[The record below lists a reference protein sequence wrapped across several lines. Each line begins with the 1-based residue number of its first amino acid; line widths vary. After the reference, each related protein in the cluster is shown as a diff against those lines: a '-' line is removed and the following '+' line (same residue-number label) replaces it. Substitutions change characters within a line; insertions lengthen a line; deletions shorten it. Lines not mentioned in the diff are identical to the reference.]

1 MENEAMVANMQS
13 QGVADKDETCM
24 ATPDFSSEAEQ
35 GLTEEDMA
43 CAKSQYLAS
52 GDEPCDEEQYLAS
65 GDVSC
70 DEARGLADGDA
81 MRTGAQAPAGG
92 YASCDEAQG
101 LTDEGMACAKAQ
113 APAGEAVMSEEGLP
127 SKTVEDA
134 DSDEFYAH
142 EELVSLLAQ
151 QAAGYELLGRLFQRE
166 VDVELLQSLCEGRYP
181 AHTGNDHLDEGYRGL
196 VVFLNHRGERTG
208 TELNVD
214 YLHVFIGNTQ
224 DASHVAYPYE
234 SVYTSPDHL
243 LMQDARDAVL
253 AAYRSEMITLVNE
266 HNEPEDHMGFELAF
280 CAVLLRRAV
289 EALTAGNT
297 ARAIELVEKE
307 RAFVRDHLG
316 VWAPEFAADVK
327 RIAQT
332 GFYRALA
339 DILLGYLEVDTATM
353 EAVVVELGE

>member
-1 MENEAMVANMQS
+1 MENEVMAANVQL
-13 QGVADKDETCM
+13 QGVAGKTEVCI
-24 ATPDFSSEAEQ
+24 ATPDIAGETEAC
-35 GLTEEDMA
+35 M
-43 CAKSQYLAS
+43 
-52 GDEPCDEEQYLAS
+52 
-65 GDVSC
+65 
-70 DEARGLADGDA
+70 
-81 MRTGAQAPAGG
+81 GAQELVG
-92 YASCDEAQG
+92 ETERG
-101 LTDEGMACAKAQ
+101 LTDEGMARAKLQDLASGDAVCAEVQ
-113 APAGEAVMSEEGLP
+113 ASASEAPTPEG
-127 SKTVEDA
+127 SSTYAEKDA
-134 DSDEFYAH
+134 DSDEPCAN

-166 VDVELLQSLCEGRYP
+166 VDAELLRSLCEGRYP

-280 CAVLLRRAV
+280 CAVLLRRAA
-289 EALTAGNT
+289 EALAGGDT
-297 ARAIELVEKE
+297 ARAVELVGKE

-316 VWAPEFAADVK
+316 VWAPEFAGDVK

-339 DILLGYLEVDTATM
+339 DVLLGYLEVDAATM
-353 EAVVVELGE
+353 EALAADLGM

>member
-1 MENEAMVANMQS
+1 MENEVMTPNVQS
-13 QGVADKDETCM
+13 QGVAGEIETCM
-24 ATPDFSSEAEQ
+24 ATPDFASEAEQ
-35 GLTEEDMA
+35 GLTEEGVA
-43 CAKSQYLAS
+43 CAKS
-52 GDEPCDEEQYLAS
+52 
-65 GDVSC
+65 
-70 DEARGLADGDA
+70 
-81 MRTGAQAPAGG
+81 
-92 YASCDEAQG
+92 
-101 LTDEGMACAKAQ
+101 Q
-113 APAGEAVMSEEGLP
+113 APAGEAVMPEEGLP
-127 SKTVEDA
+127 SNA
-134 DSDEFYAH
+134 DSDEFCAH

-166 VDVELLQSLCEGRYP
+166 VDVELLRSLCEGRYP

-224 DASHVAYPYE
+224 DTSHVAYPYE

-289 EALTAGNT
+289 EALMAGNT

-316 VWAPEFAADVK
+316 VWAPEFASDVK

-353 EAVVVELGE
+353 EAVAAELGE

>member
-1 MENEAMVANMQS
+1 MENKAMAANMQS
-13 QGVADKDETCM
+13 QGVADKVEVRLATSDIASEDE
-24 ATPDFSSEAEQ
+24 
-35 GLTEEDMA
+35 
-43 CAKSQYLAS
+43 
-52 GDEPCDEEQYLAS
+52 
-65 GDVSC
+65 
-70 DEARGLADGDA
+70 
-81 MRTGAQAPAGG
+81 
-92 YASCDEAQG
+92 QG
-101 LTDEGMACAKAQ
+101 LTDEGMARAKSQGMVSGDEPCDEAQYLASGDAARAEAQGLASGYVSCDEARDLADGGAMCAGAQ
-113 APAGEAVMSEEGLP
+113 APAGETVTPEG
-127 SKTVEDA
+127 SSTNTAEDA
-134 DSDEFYAH
+134 DSDEPCAH

-166 VDVELLQSLCEGRYP
+166 VDAELLRSLCEGRYP
-181 AHTGNDHLDEGYRGL
+181 ARTGNDHLDEGYRGL

-224 DASHVAYPYE
+224 DTSHVAYPYE
-234 SVYTSPDHL
+234 SVYTSPDRL

-253 AAYRSEMITLVNE
+253 AAYRSEMIALVNE

-289 EALTAGNT
+289 EALTAGNI

-307 RAFVRDHLG
+307 RTFVRDHLG

-339 DILLGYLEVDTATM
+339 DILLGYLEVDAATM
-353 EAVVVELGE
+353 EAVAAELGE

>member
-13 QGVADKDETCM
+13 QGVADKDEVRL
-24 ATPDFSSEAEQ
+24 ATPDFASEAEQ
-35 GLTEEDMA
+35 GLTEKGMA
-43 CAKSQYLAS
+43 CAKSQGMVSGDVAFVKSQVAAS
-52 GDEPCDEEQYLAS
+52 GDE
-65 GDVSC
+65 
-70 DEARGLADGDA
+70 
-81 MRTGAQAPAGG
+81 
-92 YASCDEAQG
+92 SCDEAQD
-101 LTDEGMACAKAQ
+101 LTDGCAMCAEAQ

-127 SKTVEDA
+127 SNTVEDA
-134 DSDEFYAH
+134 DSDEFYAY

-316 VWAPEFAADVK
+316 VWAPEFASDVK

-339 DILLGYLEVDTATM
+339 DILLGYLEVDAATM
-353 EAVVVELGE
+353 EAVAAELGE

>member
-1 MENEAMVANMQS
+1 MENEVMTPSMQS
-13 QGVADKDETCM
+13 QGVVGEVEVRLATSDIASEDER
-24 ATPDFSSEAEQ
+24 
-35 GLTEEDMA
+35 GLTEEGMV
-43 CAKSQYLAS
+43 CAKSQGLAS
-52 GDEPCDEEQYLAS
+52 GNVAFVESQVAAGGDEL
-65 GDVSC
+65 C
-70 DEARGLADGDA
+70 DEARDLADGCA
-81 MRTGAQAPAGG
+81 MCAGAQAP
-92 YASCDEAQG
+92 S
-101 LTDEGMACAKAQ
+101 
-113 APAGEAVMSEEGLP
+113 GEAVTPEEGSP
-127 SKTVEDA
+127 SNTVEDA
-134 DSDEFYAH
+134 DSDESCAH

-151 QAAGYELLGRLFQRE
+151 QAAGYEFLGRLFQRE
-166 VDVELLQSLCEGRYP
+166 VDAELLRSLCEGRYP

-243 LMQDARDAVL
+243 LMQDARDAAL

-316 VWAPEFAADVK
+316 VWTPEFASDVK

-339 DILLGYLEVDTATM
+339 DILLGYLEVDAATM
-353 EAVVVELGE
+353 EAVAAELGE

>member
-1 MENEAMVANMQS
+1 MENEAMAANMQL
-13 QGVADKDETCM
+13 QGVADKDEACM
-24 ATPDFSSEAEQ
+24 ATPDFASEAEQ
-35 GLTEEDMA
+35 GLTEEGMA
-43 CAKSQYLAS
+43 RAKSQVAAG
-52 GDEPCDEEQYLAS
+52 GDE
-65 GDVSC
+65 SC
-70 DEARGLADGDA
+70 DEVRDLADGGA
-81 MRTGAQAPAGG
+81 MRTGAQAPAL
-92 YASCDEAQG
+92 EAAMP
-101 LTDEGMACAKAQ
+101 EGSSTNTA
-113 APAGEAVMSEEGLP
+113 
-127 SKTVEDA
+127 EDA
-134 DSDEFYAH
+134 DSAESCAH

-166 VDVELLQSLCEGRYP
+166 VDAELLRSLCEGRYP

-224 DASHVAYPYE
+224 DTSHVAYPYE

-253 AAYRSEMITLVNE
+253 AAYRSEMIALVNE

-289 EALTAGNT
+289 EALTAGNI

-307 RAFVRDHLG
+307 RTFVRDHLG

-339 DILLGYLEVDTATM
+339 DILLGYLEVDAATM
-353 EAVVVELGE
+353 EAVAAELGE

>member
-1 MENEAMVANMQS
+1 MENKDMAASMQS
-13 QGVADKDETCM
+13 QGVVGEVEVRL
-24 ATPDFSSEAEQ
+24 ATSDIASEAEQ
-35 GLTEEDMA
+35 GLTEEGMA
-43 CAKSQYLAS
+43 CAKPQGLAS
-52 GDEPCDEEQYLAS
+52 GNVAFVESQVAAGGDE
-65 GDVSC
+65 SC
-70 DEARGLADGDA
+70 DEVRDLADGGA
-81 MRTGAQAPAGG
+81 MRTGAQAPAH
-92 YASCDEAQG
+92 
-101 LTDEGMACAKAQ
+101 
-113 APAGEAVMSEEGLP
+113 EAVTPEEG
-127 SKTVEDA
+127 SSSNTVEDA
-134 DSDEFYAH
+134 DSAEPCAH

-166 VDVELLQSLCEGRYP
+166 VDAELLRSLCEGRYP

-316 VWAPEFAADVK
+316 VWAPEFASDVK

-339 DILLGYLEVDTATM
+339 DILLGYLEVDAATM
-353 EAVVVELGE
+353 EAVAAELGE

>member
-1 MENEAMVANMQS
+1 MENEVMTPNVQS
-13 QGVADKDETCM
+13 QGVAGEDEVRL
-24 ATPDFSSEAEQ
+24 ATPDFASEAE
-35 GLTEEDMA
+35 
-43 CAKSQYLAS
+43 
-52 GDEPCDEEQYLAS
+52 
-65 GDVSC
+65 
-70 DEARGLADGDA
+70 
-81 MRTGAQAPAGG
+81 
-92 YASCDEAQG
+92 QG

-113 APAGEAVMSEEGLP
+113 DLASGDAARAEAQGLASGDVALVESHGVADGDVSCDEARSLVDGGAMRTGAQAPAGEVVTPEEG
-127 SKTVEDA
+127 SSSNTVEDA
-134 DSDEFYAH
+134 DSDKSCVH
-142 EELVSLLAQ
+142 EELVSLLSQ

-224 DASHVAYPYE
+224 DTSHVAYPYE

-289 EALTAGNT
+289 EALTADNT
-297 ARAIELVEKE
+297 VRAIELVEKE

-353 EAVVVELGE
+353 EAVAAELGE

>member
-1 MENEAMVANMQS
+1 MENEAMAANMQL
-13 QGVADKDETCM
+13 QGVADKDEACM
-24 ATPDFSSEAEQ
+24 ATPDFASEAEQ
-35 GLTEEDMA
+35 GLTEEGMA
-43 CAKSQYLAS
+43 RAKSQVAAG
-52 GDEPCDEEQYLAS
+52 GDE
-65 GDVSC
+65 SC
-70 DEARGLADGDA
+70 DEVRDLADGGA
-81 MRTGAQAPAGG
+81 MRTGAQAPAL
-92 YASCDEAQG
+92 EAAMP
-101 LTDEGMACAKAQ
+101 EGSSTNTA
-113 APAGEAVMSEEGLP
+113 
-127 SKTVEDA
+127 EDA
-134 DSDEFYAH
+134 DSAESCAH

-166 VDVELLQSLCEGRYP
+166 VDAELLRSLCEGRYP
-181 AHTGNDHLDEGYRGL
+181 ARTGNDHLDEGYRGL

-224 DASHVAYPYE
+224 DTSHVAYPYE
-234 SVYTSPDHL
+234 SVYTSPDRL

-253 AAYRSEMITLVNE
+253 AAYRSEMIALVNE

-289 EALTAGNT
+289 EALTAGNI

-307 RAFVRDHLG
+307 RTFVRDHLG
-316 VWAPEFAADVK
+316 VWAPEFASDVK

-339 DILLGYLEVDTATM
+339 DILLGYLEVDAATM
-353 EAVVVELGE
+353 EAVAAELGE

>member
-1 MENEAMVANMQS
+1 MENEVMTSNVQS
-13 QGVADKDETCM
+13 QGVVGEDEACM
-24 ATPDFSSEAEQ
+24 ATPDFASEAEQ
-35 GLTEEDMA
+35 GLTEEGMA
-43 CAKSQYLAS
+43 RAKLQDLASGDESCDEAQYLAS
-52 GDEPCDEEQYLAS
+52 GDAARAEAQGLAS
-65 GDVSC
+65 GHVSC
-70 DEARGLADGDA
+70 DEARDLADGGA
-81 MRTGAQAPAGG
+81 MCAG
-92 YASCDEAQG
+92 S
-101 LTDEGMACAKAQ
+101 Q
-113 APAGEAVMSEEGLP
+113 APAGEAVTPEED
-127 SKTVEDA
+127 SSTNAVEDA
-134 DSDEFYAH
+134 DSDEPCAH

-166 VDVELLQSLCEGRYP
+166 VDAELLRSLCEGRYP

-307 RAFVRDHLG
+307 RAFVREHLG
-316 VWAPEFAADVK
+316 VWAPEFASDVK

-353 EAVVVELGE
+353 EAVAAELGE

>member
-1 MENEAMVANMQS
+1 MENEAMAANMQS
-13 QGVADKDETCM
+13 QGVAGEDETCM
-24 ATPDFSSEAEQ
+24 ATPDFASEAE
-35 GLTEEDMA
+35 
-43 CAKSQYLAS
+43 
-52 GDEPCDEEQYLAS
+52 
-65 GDVSC
+65 
-70 DEARGLADGDA
+70 
-81 MRTGAQAPAGG
+81 
-92 YASCDEAQG
+92 QG

-113 APAGEAVMSEEGLP
+113 GLASGNVAFVESQVAAGGDESCDEARDLADGCAMCAGAQAPAGEAVTPEED
-127 SKTVEDA
+127 SSTNAVEDA
-134 DSDEFYAH
+134 DSDEFCAH

-166 VDVELLQSLCEGRYP
+166 VDAGLLRSLCEGRYP

-224 DASHVAYPYE
+224 DTSHVAYPYE
-234 SVYTSPDHL
+234 SVYTSPDRL

-353 EAVVVELGE
+353 EAVAAELGE

>member
-13 QGVADKDETCM
+13 QGVADKDEVRL
-24 ATPDFSSEAEQ
+24 ATPDFASEAEQ
-35 GLTEEDMA
+35 GLTEEGMA
-43 CAKSQYLAS
+43 CAKSQGMVS

-65 GDVSC
+65 GDAARAEAQGLTSGDVAFVESQVAASGDESC
-70 DEARGLADGDA
+70 DEARD
-81 MRTGAQAPAGG
+81 
-92 YASCDEAQG
+92 
-101 LTDEGMACAKAQ
+101 LTDGCAMCAEAQ

-127 SKTVEDA
+127 SNTVEDA
-134 DSDEFYAH
+134 DSDEFYAY

-234 SVYTSPDHL
+234 SVYTSPDRL

-316 VWAPEFAADVK
+316 VWAPEFASDVK

-353 EAVVVELGE
+353 EAVAAELGE

>member
-1 MENEAMVANMQS
+1 MENEAMAANMQS
-13 QGVADKDETCM
+13 QGVAGEDEM
-24 ATPDFSSEAEQ
+24 RLATPDFASEAEQ
-35 GLTEEDMA
+35 GLTEEGMA
-43 CAKSQYLAS
+43 CAKSQGLAS
-52 GDEPCDEEQYLAS
+52 GDEPCDE
-65 GDVSC
+65 
-70 DEARGLADGDA
+70 
-81 MRTGAQAPAGG
+81 
-92 YASCDEAQG
+92 AQG
-101 LTDEGMACAKAQ
+101 LTEEGMACAKAQ
-113 APAGEAVMSEEGLP
+113 APAHEVVTPEEGLP
-127 SKTVEDA
+127 SNTVEDA
-134 DSDEFYAH
+134 DSDESCAH
-142 EELVSLLAQ
+142 EELVFLLAQ

-289 EALTAGNT
+289 EALTAGNI

-307 RAFVRDHLG
+307 RTFVRDHLG

-332 GFYRALA
+332 GFYCALA

-353 EAVVVELGE
+353 EAVAAELGE

>member
-1 MENEAMVANMQS
+1 MENKDMAASMQS
-13 QGVADKDETCM
+13 QGMADKG
-24 ATPDFSSEAEQ
+24 EQ
-35 GLTEEDMA
+35 GLTEGGMA
-43 CAKSQYLAS
+43 CAKSQGLAS
-52 GDEPCDEEQYLAS
+52 GNVAFVESQVAAGGDE
-65 GDVSC
+65 SC
-70 DEARGLADGDA
+70 DEARD
-81 MRTGAQAPAGG
+81 
-92 YASCDEAQG
+92 
-101 LTDEGMACAKAQ
+101 LTDGCAMCAEAQ
-113 APAGEAVMSEEGLP
+113 APAGEAVTPEEG
-127 SKTVEDA
+127 SSSNAVEDA
-134 DSDEFYAH
+134 DSDESCAH

-166 VDVELLQSLCEGRYP
+166 VDAELLRSLCEGRYP

-234 SVYTSPDHL
+234 SVYTSPDRL

-280 CAVLLRRAV
+280 CAVLLRRVV

-307 RAFVRDHLG
+307 RTFVRDHLG

-339 DILLGYLEVDTATM
+339 DILLGYLEVDTVTM
-353 EAVVVELGE
+353 EAVAAELGE

>member
-1 MENEAMVANMQS
+1 MENEAMAANVQS
-13 QGVADKDETCM
+13 QGVAGEIETCM
-24 ATPDFSSEAEQ
+24 ATPDFASEAEQ
-35 GLTEEDMA
+35 GLTDEGMA
-43 CAKSQYLAS
+43 CAKAP
-52 GDEPCDEEQYLAS
+52 GLAS

-101 LTDEGMACAKAQ
+101 LTEEGMACAKAQ
-113 APAGEAVMSEEGLP
+113 APAHEAVTPEEGLP
-127 SKTVEDA
+127 SNTVEDA
-134 DSDEFYAH
+134 DSDESCAH

-353 EAVVVELGE
+353 EAVAAELGE

>member
-1 MENEAMVANMQS
+1 MENEVMTPSMQS
-13 QGVADKDETCM
+13 QGVVGEVEVRL
-24 ATPDFSSEAEQ
+24 ATPDFASEAKQ
-35 GLTEEDMA
+35 GLTEEGMA
-43 CAKSQYLAS
+43 CAKSQVAAVGYAS
-52 GDEPCDEEQYLAS
+52 R
-65 GDVSC
+65 
-70 DEARGLADGDA
+70 DEARDLADGCA
-81 MRTGAQAPAGG
+81 MCAGAQV
-92 YASCDEAQG
+92 
-101 LTDEGMACAKAQ
+101 
-113 APAGEAVMSEEGLP
+113 PAGEAVTPEG
-127 SKTVEDA
+127 SSTNTAEDA
-134 DSDEFYAH
+134 DSDEFCAH

-166 VDVELLQSLCEGRYP
+166 VDVELLRSLCEGRYP

-224 DASHVAYPYE
+224 DTSHVAYPYE
-234 SVYTSPDHL
+234 SVYTSPDRL

-316 VWAPEFAADVK
+316 VWVPEFAADVK

-353 EAVVVELGE
+353 EAVAAELGE

>member
-1 MENEAMVANMQS
+1 MENEVMTPNVQS
-13 QGVADKDETCM
+13 QGVVGEVETCM
-24 ATPDFSSEAEQ
+24 ATPDFASEAEQ
-35 GLTEEDMA
+35 GLTEEGMA
-43 CAKSQYLAS
+43 RAKSQGMAS
-52 GDEPCDEEQYLAS
+52 GDEPCDEAQYLAS
-65 GDVSC
+65 GDAARAEAQGLASGYVSC
-70 DEARGLADGDA
+70 DEARDLADGCA
-81 MRTGAQAPAGG
+81 MCAG
-92 YASCDEAQG
+92 
-101 LTDEGMACAKAQ
+101 AQ
-113 APAGEAVMSEEGLP
+113 APAGEAVTPEEG
-127 SKTVEDA
+127 SSSNTVEDA
-134 DSDEFYAH
+134 DSDEPCAH

-166 VDVELLQSLCEGRYP
+166 VDAELLRSLCEGRYP

-289 EALTAGNT
+289 EALTAGNI

-339 DILLGYLEVDTATM
+339 DILLGYLEVDAATM
-353 EAVVVELGE
+353 EAVAAELGE

>member
-1 MENEAMVANMQS
+1 MENEVMTPSMQL
-13 QGVADKDETCM
+13 QGVVGKVEQRLTDE
-24 ATPDFSSEAEQ
+24 
-35 GLTEEDMA
+35 GVA
-43 CAKSQYLAS
+43 CAKSQVAAVGYAS
-52 GDEPCDEEQYLAS
+52 R
-65 GDVSC
+65 
-70 DEARGLADGDA
+70 DEARDPADGGA
-81 MRTGAQAPAGG
+81 MRTGVQAPAH
-92 YASCDEAQG
+92 
-101 LTDEGMACAKAQ
+101 
-113 APAGEAVMSEEGLP
+113 EAVTPEG
-127 SKTVEDA
+127 SSTDAVGDA
-134 DSDEFYAH
+134 DSDEPCAH

-224 DASHVAYPYE
+224 DASHGAYPYE

-253 AAYRSEMITLVNE
+253 AAYRSETITLVNE

-316 VWAPEFAADVK
+316 VWAPELAADVK

-339 DILLGYLEVDTATM
+339 DILLGYLEVDAATM
-353 EAVVVELGE
+353 EAVAAELGE

>member
-1 MENEAMVANMQS
+1 MENKDMAANMQS
-13 QGVADKDETCM
+13 QGVAGEVETCM
-24 ATPDFSSEAEQ
+24 ATPDFASEAEQ
-35 GLTEEDMA
+35 GLTEEGMA
-43 CAKSQYLAS
+43 CAKSQGLAS
-52 GDEPCDEEQYLAS
+52 GDEPCDE
-65 GDVSC
+65 
-70 DEARGLADGDA
+70 
-81 MRTGAQAPAGG
+81 
-92 YASCDEAQG
+92 AQG
-101 LTDEGMACAKAQ
+101 LTEEGMACAKAQ
-113 APAGEAVMSEEGLP
+113 APAHEAVTPEEGLP
-127 SKTVEDA
+127 SNTVEDA
-134 DSDEFYAH
+134 DSDESCAH
-142 EELVSLLAQ
+142 EELVFLLAQ

-289 EALTAGNT
+289 EALTAGNI

-339 DILLGYLEVDTATM
+339 DILLGYLEVDIATM
-353 EAVVVELGE
+353 EAVATELGE

>member
-1 MENEAMVANMQS
+1 MENEVMTPSMQS
-13 QGVADKDETCM
+13 QGVVDKV
-24 ATPDFSSEAEQ
+24 EQ
-35 GLTEEDMA
+35 GLTEEGVA
-43 CAKSQYLAS
+43 CAKSQGLAS

-65 GDVSC
+65 GAAVRAEAQGLASGDVSC
-70 DEARGLADGDA
+70 DEARD
-81 MRTGAQAPAGG
+81 
-92 YASCDEAQG
+92 
-101 LTDEGMACAKAQ
+101 LTDGCAMCAEAQ
-113 APAGEAVMSEEGLP
+113 APAGEAVMPEEGLP
-127 SKTVEDA
+127 SNTVEDA
-134 DSDEFYAH
+134 DSDEFCAH

-166 VDVELLQSLCEGRYP
+166 VDVELLRSLCEGRYP

-224 DASHVAYPYE
+224 DTSHVAYPYE
-234 SVYTSPDHL
+234 SVYTSPDRL

-316 VWAPEFAADVK
+316 VWVPEFAADVK

-353 EAVVVELGE
+353 EAVAAELGE

>member
-1 MENEAMVANMQS
+1 MENEVMAANVQL
-13 QGVADKDETCM
+13 QGVAGKTEVCI
-24 ATPDFSSEAEQ
+24 ATPDIAGETEAC
-35 GLTEEDMA
+35 M
-43 CAKSQYLAS
+43 
-52 GDEPCDEEQYLAS
+52 
-65 GDVSC
+65 
-70 DEARGLADGDA
+70 
-81 MRTGAQAPAGG
+81 GAQELVG
-92 YASCDEAQG
+92 ETERG
-101 LTDEGMACAKAQ
+101 LTDEGMARAKLQDLASGDAVCAEVQ
-113 APAGEAVMSEEGLP
+113 ASASEVPTPEG
-127 SKTVEDA
+127 SSTYAEKDA
-134 DSDEFYAH
+134 DSDEPCAN

-166 VDVELLQSLCEGRYP
+166 VDAELLRSLCEGRYP
-181 AHTGNDHLDEGYRGL
+181 ARTGNDHLDEGYRGL

-289 EALTAGNT
+289 EALTAGNI

-316 VWAPEFAADVK
+316 AWAPEFASDVK

-353 EAVVVELGE
+353 ESVAAELGE

>member
-1 MENEAMVANMQS
+1 MENEAMAANMQS
-13 QGVADKDETCM
+13 QGVAGEDERR
-24 ATPDFSSEAEQ
+24 
-35 GLTEEDMA
+35 LTEEGMA
-43 CAKSQYLAS
+43 CAKSQGLAGGNVVFVES
-52 GDEPCDEEQYLAS
+52 QVVAGRDE
-65 GDVSC
+65 SC
-70 DEARGLADGDA
+70 DEVWDLADGGA
-81 MRTGAQAPAGG
+81 MCA
-92 YASCDEAQG
+92 EAQ
-101 LTDEGMACAKAQ
+101 T
-113 APAGEAVMSEEGLP
+113 PAGEAVMPEECLH
-127 SKTVEDA
+127 SNAVEDA
-134 DSDEFYAH
+134 DSDESCAH

-166 VDVELLQSLCEGRYP
+166 VDVELLRSLCEGRYP

-307 RAFVRDHLG
+307 RTFVRDHLG
-316 VWAPEFAADVK
+316 VWVPEFASDVK

-339 DILLGYLEVDTATM
+339 DILLGYLEVDAATM
-353 EAVVVELGE
+353 EAVAAELGE

>member
-1 MENEAMVANMQS
+1 MENKDMAASMQS
-13 QGVADKDETCM
+13 QGVADKVEACM
-24 ATPDFSSEAEQ
+24 ATPDFASEAEQ
-35 GLTEEDMA
+35 GLTEEGMA
-43 CAKSQYLAS
+43 RAKSQVAAVGYAS
-52 GDEPCDEEQYLAS
+52 R
-65 GDVSC
+65 
-70 DEARGLADGDA
+70 DEARDPADGCA
-81 MRTGAQAPAGG
+81 MCAG
-92 YASCDEAQG
+92 
-101 LTDEGMACAKAQ
+101 AQ
-113 APAGEAVMSEEGLP
+113 APAGEAVTPEG
-127 SKTVEDA
+127 SSTNTAEDA
-134 DSDEFYAH
+134 DSDEPCAH

-166 VDVELLQSLCEGRYP
+166 VDVELLRSLCEGRYP

-307 RAFVRDHLG
+307 RTFVRDHLG
-316 VWAPEFAADVK
+316 VWVPEFASDVK

-339 DILLGYLEVDTATM
+339 DILLGYLEVDAATM
-353 EAVVVELGE
+353 EAVAAELGE

>member
-1 MENEAMVANMQS
+1 MENEAMAANMQL
-13 QGVADKDETCM
+13 QGVADKDEACM
-24 ATPDFSSEAEQ
+24 ATPDFASEAEQ
-35 GLTEEDMA
+35 GLTEEGMA
-43 CAKSQYLAS
+43 RAKSQVAAG
-52 GDEPCDEEQYLAS
+52 GDE
-65 GDVSC
+65 SC
-70 DEARGLADGDA
+70 DEVRDLADGGA
-81 MRTGAQAPAGG
+81 MRTGAQAPAL
-92 YASCDEAQG
+92 EAAMP
-101 LTDEGMACAKAQ
+101 EGSSTNTA
-113 APAGEAVMSEEGLP
+113 
-127 SKTVEDA
+127 EDA
-134 DSDEFYAH
+134 DSAESCAH

-166 VDVELLQSLCEGRYP
+166 VDAELLRSLCEGRYP
-181 AHTGNDHLDEGYRGL
+181 ARTGNDHLDEGYRGL

-224 DASHVAYPYE
+224 DTSHVAYPYE
-234 SVYTSPDHL
+234 SVYTSPDRL

-253 AAYRSEMITLVNE
+253 AAYRSEMIALVNE

-289 EALTAGNT
+289 EALTAGNI

-307 RAFVRDHLG
+307 RTFVRDHLG

-339 DILLGYLEVDTATM
+339 DILLGYLEVDAATM
-353 EAVVVELGE
+353 EAVAAELGE

>member
-1 MENEAMVANMQS
+1 MENEAMAANMQS
-13 QGVADKDETCM
+13 QGVAGEDETCM
-24 ATPDFSSEAEQ
+24 ATPDFASEAEQ
-35 GLTEEDMA
+35 GLTEEGVA
-43 CAKSQYLAS
+43 CTKSQGLAGGNLAFVES
-52 GDEPCDEEQYLAS
+52 QVAAGGDE
-65 GDVSC
+65 SC
-70 DEARGLADGDA
+70 DEARDLADGCA
-81 MRTGAQAPAGG
+81 MRTEAQAPA
-92 YASCDEAQG
+92 
-101 LTDEGMACAKAQ
+101 L
-113 APAGEAVMSEEGLP
+113 EAVMPEEGLP
-127 SKTVEDA
+127 SNAVEDA
-134 DSDEFYAH
+134 DSAESYAY

-151 QAAGYELLGRLFQRE
+151 QAAGYELLGRLFQHE
-166 VDVELLQSLCEGRYP
+166 VDAGLLQSLCEGRYP

-316 VWAPEFAADVK
+316 VWAPEFASDVK

-353 EAVVVELGE
+353 EAVATELGE

>member
-1 MENEAMVANMQS
+1 MENEVMTPNVQS
-13 QGVADKDETCM
+13 QGVAGEVETCM

-43 CAKSQYLAS
+43 CAKSQGLAS
-52 GDEPCDEEQYLAS
+52 GDEPCDEAQYLASEDAVRAEAQSLAS
-65 GDVSC
+65 GDV
-70 DEARGLADGDA
+70 
-81 MRTGAQAPAGG
+81 
-92 YASCDEAQG
+92 SCDEAQG

-113 APAGEAVMSEEGLP
+113 APAHEAVTPEE
-127 SKTVEDA
+127 SSSSNTVEDA
-134 DSDEFYAH
+134 DSDEFCAH

-166 VDVELLQSLCEGRYP
+166 VDVELLRSLCEGRYP

-307 RAFVRDHLG
+307 RTFVRDHLG
-316 VWAPEFAADVK
+316 VWAPEFASDVK

-353 EAVVVELGE
+353 EAVAAELGE

>member
-1 MENEAMVANMQS
+1 MENEVMEA
-13 QGVADKDETCM
+13 
-24 ATPDFSSEAEQ
+24 SSEMRAAACEYVASKKAQPAACEYVAGEKAQPAAGEEAER
-35 GLTEEDMA
+35 LVDEN
-43 CAKSQYLAS
+43 AS
-52 GDEPCDEEQYLAS
+52 SAGAQAGTD
-65 GDVSC
+65 C
-70 DEARGLADGDA
+70 DEACGNEGLAA
-81 MRTGAQAPAGG
+81 
-92 YASCDEAQG
+92 
-101 LTDEGMACAKAQ
+101 
-113 APAGEAVMSEEGLP
+113 
-127 SKTVEDA
+127 
-134 DSDEFYAH
+134 
-142 EELVSLLAQ
+142 LLAQ

-166 VDVELLQSLCEGRYP
+166 VDAELLNSLCEGRYP

-196 VVFLNHRGERTG
+196 VVFLNHRDERTG
-208 TELNVD
+208 IELNVD
-214 YLHVFIGNTQ
+214 YLRVFIGNTQ

-289 EALTAGNT
+289 EALTAGNI

-316 VWAPEFAADVK
+316 AWAPEFASDVK

-339 DILLGYLEVDTATM
+339 DTLLGYLEVDAATM
-353 EAVVVELGE
+353 ESVAAELGE

>member
-1 MENEAMVANMQS
+1 MENKDMAASMQS
-13 QGVADKDETCM
+13 QCVVDKV
-24 ATPDFSSEAEQ
+24 EQ
-35 GLTEEDMA
+35 GLTEEGVA
-43 CAKSQYLAS
+43 CAKSQVAAVGYASRDEARDLAS
-52 GDEPCDEEQYLAS
+52 GDAARA
-65 GDVSC
+65 
-70 DEARGLADGDA
+70 EARGLASGNVAFVESQVAAGGDGSCDEVRDLADGGA
-81 MRTGAQAPAGG
+81 MRTGAQTPAH
-92 YASCDEAQG
+92 
-101 LTDEGMACAKAQ
+101 
-113 APAGEAVMSEEGLP
+113 EAVMPEG
-127 SKTVEDA
+127 SSSNTVKDA
-134 DSDEFYAH
+134 DSDESCAY

-166 VDVELLQSLCEGRYP
+166 VDAELLRSLCEGRYP

-253 AAYRSEMITLVNE
+253 AAYRSEMIALVNE

-316 VWAPEFAADVK
+316 VWAPEFASDVK

-353 EAVVVELGE
+353 EAVAAELDE

>member
-13 QGVADKDETCM
+13 QGVAGKAEACI
-24 ATPDFSSEAEQ
+24 ATPDIAGETEARMGAQELVGETEQ
-35 GLTEEDMA
+35 GLTNEGMA
-43 CAKSQYLAS
+43 RAKSQDLAS
-52 GDEPCDEEQYLAS
+52 GDAVCA
-65 GDVSC
+65 
-70 DEARGLADGDA
+70 
-81 MRTGAQAPAGG
+81 
-92 YASCDEAQG
+92 EAQT
-101 LTDEGMACAKAQ
+101 L
-113 APAGEAVMSEEGLP
+113 AGEASMLKGSSTNAE
-127 SKTVEDA
+127 EDA
-134 DSDEFYAH
+134 DPDEPCAH

-166 VDVELLQSLCEGRYP
+166 VDAELLRSLCEGRYP

-253 AAYRSEMITLVNE
+253 AAYRSEMVTLVNE

-307 RAFVRDHLG
+307 RSFVRDHLD
-316 VWAPEFAADVK
+316 VWAPEFAFNVK

-353 EAVVVELGE
+353 EAVAAELGE

>member
-1 MENEAMVANMQS
+1 MENEAMAANMQS
-13 QGVADKDETCM
+13 QGVAGEDE
-24 ATPDFSSEAEQ
+24 Q
-35 GLTEEDMA
+35 RLTGEGVA
-43 CAKSQYLAS
+43 CTKSQGLAS
-52 GDEPCDEEQYLAS
+52 GDEPCDEAQYLAS
-65 GDVSC
+65 GDAARAEAQGLASGYTSR
-70 DEARGLADGDA
+70 DEARDLADGDA
-81 MRTGAQAPAGG
+81 MRTGAQAPAH
-92 YASCDEAQG
+92 
-101 LTDEGMACAKAQ
+101 
-113 APAGEAVMSEEGLP
+113 EAVTPEEG
-127 SKTVEDA
+127 SSSNAAEDA
-134 DSDEFYAH
+134 DSDEFCAH

-166 VDVELLQSLCEGRYP
+166 VDAELLRSLCEGRYP

-224 DASHVAYPYE
+224 DTSHVAYPYE
-234 SVYTSPDHL
+234 SVYTSPDRL

-353 EAVVVELGE
+353 EAVAAELGE

>member
-1 MENEAMVANMQS
+1 MENEAMAASVQS
-13 QGVADKDETCM
+13 QGVAGEAEVCM
-24 ATPDFSSEAEQ
+24 ETPDFASEAEQ
-35 GLTEEDMA
+35 GLTEEGMA
-43 CAKSQYLAS
+43 CAKSQGMVS
-52 GDEPCDEEQYLAS
+52 GDEPCDE
-65 GDVSC
+65 
-70 DEARGLADGDA
+70 ARD
-81 MRTGAQAPAGG
+81 
-92 YASCDEAQG
+92 
-101 LTDEGMACAKAQ
+101 LTDGCAMCAEAQ

-127 SKTVEDA
+127 SNTVEDA

-151 QAAGYELLGRLFQRE
+151 QAAGYELLGRLFQCE

-181 AHTGNDHLDEGYRGL
+181 ARTGNDHLDEGYRGL

-224 DASHVAYPYE
+224 DTSHVAYPYE
-234 SVYTSPDHL
+234 SVYTSPDRL

-253 AAYRSEMITLVNE
+253 AAYRSEMVTLVNE

-280 CAVLLRRAV
+280 CAVLLSRAA
-289 EALTAGNT
+289 EALTAGDI
-297 ARAIELVEKE
+297 ARAAELVEKE
-307 RAFVRDHLG
+307 RSFVRDHLG

-327 RIAQT
+327 RIART

-339 DILLGYLEVDTATM
+339 DILLGYLEVDSTTM
-353 EAVVVELGE
+353 ESLSAELGE

>member
-1 MENEAMVANMQS
+1 MENEAMAANMQL
-13 QGVADKDETCM
+13 QGVADKDEACM
-24 ATPDFSSEAEQ
+24 ATPDFASEAEQ
-35 GLTEEDMA
+35 GLTEEGMA
-43 CAKSQYLAS
+43 CAKSQVAAVGYAS
-52 GDEPCDEEQYLAS
+52 R
-65 GDVSC
+65 
-70 DEARGLADGDA
+70 DEARGLADGCA
-81 MRTGAQAPAGG
+81 MCAG
-92 YASCDEAQG
+92 
-101 LTDEGMACAKAQ
+101 AQ
-113 APAGEAVMSEEGLP
+113 APAGEAVTPEEG
-127 SKTVEDA
+127 SSSNTVEDA
-134 DSDEFYAH
+134 DSDESCAH

-181 AHTGNDHLDEGYRGL
+181 AHTGNDRLDEGYRGL

-234 SVYTSPDHL
+234 GVYTSPDRL

-339 DILLGYLEVDTATM
+339 DILLGYLEVDAATM
-353 EAVVVELGE
+353 EAVAAELGE